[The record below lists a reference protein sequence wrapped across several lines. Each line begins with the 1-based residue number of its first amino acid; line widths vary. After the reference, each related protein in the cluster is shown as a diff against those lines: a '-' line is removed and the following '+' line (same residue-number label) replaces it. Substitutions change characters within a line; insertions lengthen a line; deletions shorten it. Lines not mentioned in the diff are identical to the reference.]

1 MISQSQLSKM
11 LNVGRLQLKDVQ
23 LRSEHLQVEVSKIFT
38 VFTQNRKHALCDPQ
52 ELVYGPSRIHRAAR
66 VR

>member
-11 LNVGRLQLKDVQ
+11 LYVRRLQLKDVQ
-23 LRSEHLQVEVSKIFT
+23 LRSEHLQVEVSQT
-38 VFTQNRKHALCDPQ
+38 VGVFTQNRKHVLCDPQ
-52 ELVYGPSRIHRAAR
+52 KLVYGPSRIHRAAT